1 MTIQKIASQ
10 IRATNLERS
19 IASYTEALGF
29 TLAFRFKDVYAAI
42 DHGEHRLH
50 LKLVDDRSTCRV
62 RPQGRVL
69 LSPRLMPWT
78 NHGDMT

>member
-1 MTIQKIASQ
+1 MTIQKFASQ

-42 DHGEHRLH
+42 DHGSI
-50 LKLVDDRSTCRV
+50 DFT
-62 RPQGRVL
+62 
-69 LSPRLMPWT
+69 
-78 NHGDMT
+78 